1 MKKRNKFFPLIVFCL
16 AIFFVPF
23 LTFAEPGNP
32 NPIHLK
38 NNLYSIDFVNPNQGW
53 AVGYYGTIIHTED
66 GGKSWTYQ
74 KSGKTTVL
82 TSVDFVDPNNG
93 WAVGYGP
100 TILHTT
106 DGGKTWSDQKI
117 SEDIFLT
124 AVYFLNEKKG
134 WIVGE
139 WGTILVTEDGGN
151 TWNSQLSGGDA
162 VLYDVCFSDELH
174 GWAVGEFGAIFSTED
189 GGKTWVNQASGVENV
204 FFSCKALD
212 SQNVWAVGIDSLV
225 IHSADGGKSWARVD
239 SGLKTRV
246 PFYEIFFKD
255 PGHAV
260 ICGQGTVLYTD
271 DGGTKWNPSKFKD
284 SIQYS
289 WLYGMSAADNNIW
302 MVGENLR
309 VFKSATNGKEWEEI
323 AINE

>member
-1 MKKRNKFFPLIVFCL
+1 MKRKNKFFSLIVFCL
-16 AIFFVPF
+16 AIFFVSF
-23 LTFAEPGNP
+23 FTAAEPADSK
-32 NPIHLK
+32 PIRLK
-38 NNLYSIDFVNPNQGW
+38 DNLFGIDFVTSNQGW

-74 KSGKTTVL
+74 PSGKTTPF
-82 TSVDFVDPNNG
+82 TDVDFVDSHNG
-93 WAVGYGP
+93 WAVGFGP

-151 TWNSQLSGGDA
+151 TWNSQLSGKD
-162 VLYDVCFSDELH
+162 VILYDICFSDELH

-189 GGKTWVNQASGVENV
+189 GGKTWVTQASGVENV

-212 SQNVWAVGIDSLV
+212 NENVWVVGIDSTLL
-225 IHSADGGKSWARVD
+225 HSKDGGKTWGRVNT
-239 SGLKTRV
+239 GLGKIM
-246 PFYEIFFKD
+246 PFYEILIKD
-255 PGHAV
+255 QSHAV
-260 ICGQGTVLYTD
+260 ICGQGAALSTD
-271 DGGTKWNPSKFKD
+271 DGGTTWKPSRFKK
-284 SIQYS
+284 SIQYD
-289 WLYGMSAADNNIW
+289 WLYGMSAANDDIW
-302 MVGENLR
+302 MVGENLK